1 MNAADGVA
9 VGWNVT
15 GRSADGRM
23 TPERETHTFRIQPR
37 GHLFGGILM
46 VVTAVVLAA
55 AIGVQTSQSIL
66 FRTLFG
72 LGCLLYAWLGERL
85 ARVRVQVH
93 GGQLIVHNEL
103 RTRTVN
109 ASDVREI
116 TWDRWRNRGTRRV
129 VPRVHLAG
137 GDSFR
142 LTALWS
148 HGSRQAELVTTV
160 EEILSLLGV
169 HVPVQGQP
177 PDQASD
183 QDRDS
188 SLLGAHLP
196 VQEQFPGQLPDQA
209 AAPDSSSG
217 LPDQSP
223 VGLPNE
229 SVGVPRP
236 PRQFRKGLRHW
247 LPIVLGLALGVL
259 YIVSATV
266 RVLVILLYAAL
277 ALLNLIRFIVRP
289 RRNSRARPQPP
300 SRWD

>member
-1 MNAADGVA
+1 MNAADSVA

-15 GRSADGRM
+15 GRNADGRM
-23 TPERETHTFRIQPR
+23 TPEQETHTFRIQPR

-55 AIGVQTSQSIL
+55 VIGVQTSQSIL

-93 GGQLIVHNEL
+93 GGRLIVHNEL

-116 TWDRWRNRGTRRV
+116 TWDWWRNRGTWRV
-129 VPRVHLAG
+129 VPRVHLADG
-137 GDSFR
+137 GSFR
-142 LTALWS
+142 LSALWS
-148 HGSRQAELVTTV
+148 HGSRRAELVTTV
-160 EEILSLLGV
+160 EEILSLLGA
-169 HVPVQGQP
+169 HVPVQ
-177 PDQASD
+177 
-183 QDRDS
+183 
-188 SLLGAHLP
+188 
-196 VQEQFPGQLPDQA
+196 EQSQGQLPDRA
-209 AAPDSSSG
+209 AATDSSGG

-229 SVGVPRP
+229 TVGVPRP

-259 YIVSATV
+259 YIVSAAV

-277 ALLNLIRFIVRP
+277 ALLNLIRFVLRP
-289 RRNSRARPQPP
+289 RRSSRARLQPP
-300 SRWD
+300 SRRD

>member
-1 MNAADGVA
+1 MNAADSVA
-9 VGWNVT
+9 VGWNVA
-15 GRSADGRM
+15 GRNADGRM
-23 TPERETHTFRIQPR
+23 TPEQETHTFRIQPR
-37 GHLFGGILM
+37 GHLVGGILM
-46 VVTAVVLAA
+46 VVTAAVLAA
-55 AIGVQTSQSIL
+55 VIGAQTSQSIL
-66 FRTLFG
+66 FRTIFG

-116 TWDRWRNRGTRRV
+116 TWDWWRSRGTRRV
-129 VPRVHLAG
+129 VPRVHLAD

-148 HGSRQAELVTTV
+148 HGSRHAELVTTV
-160 EEILSLLGV
+160 EEILSLLGA
-169 HVPVQGQP
+169 HV
-177 PDQASD
+177 
-183 QDRDS
+183 
-188 SLLGAHLP
+188 P
-196 VQEQFPGQLPDQA
+196 VQEQFPGQLPDRAADRA

-217 LPDQSP
+217 LPDQAP

-236 PRQFRKGLRHW
+236 PRQFRKELRHW

-277 ALLNLIRFIVRP
+277 ALLNLMRFIVRP
-289 RRNSRARPQPP
+289 RRSSRVLPQPP
-300 SRWD
+300 SRRD

>member
-1 MNAADGVA
+1 M
-9 VGWNVT
+9 
-15 GRSADGRM
+15 
-23 TPERETHTFRIQPR
+23 
-37 GHLFGGILM
+37 
-46 VVTAVVLAA
+46 
-55 AIGVQTSQSIL
+55 
-66 FRTLFG
+66 
-72 LGCLLYAWLGERL
+72 
-85 ARVRVQVH
+85 RVQVH

-116 TWDRWRNRGTRRV
+116 TWDWWRNRGTRRV
-129 VPRVHLAG
+129 VPRVHLADG
-137 GDSFR
+137 GSFR
-142 LTALWS
+142 LSALWS

-169 HVPVQGQP
+169 NV
-177 PDQASD
+177 
-183 QDRDS
+183 
-188 SLLGAHLP
+188 P

-259 YIVSATV
+259 YIVSAAV

-277 ALLNLIRFIVRP
+277 ALLNLIRFVVRP
-289 RRNSRARPQPP
+289 RRSGRARPQPP
-300 SRWD
+300 SRRD

>member
-23 TPERETHTFRIQPR
+23 TPEQETHTFRIQPR

-55 AIGVQTSQSIL
+55 VIGAQTSQSIL

-116 TWDRWRNRGTRRV
+116 TWDWWPNRGTRRV
-129 VPRVHLAG
+129 VPRVHLADG
-137 GDSFR
+137 GSFR
-142 LTALWS
+142 LSALWS
-148 HGSRQAELVTTV
+148 HGSRQVELVTTV
-160 EEILSLLGV
+160 GEILSLLGV
-169 HVPVQGQP
+169 HVPVQ
-177 PDQASD
+177 D
-183 QDRDS
+183 
-188 SLLGAHLP
+188 
-196 VQEQFPGQLPDQA
+196 QFPGQLPDRA
-209 AAPDSSSG
+209 AAPDSSTG

-229 SVGVPRP
+229 SVGIPRP
-236 PRQFRKGLRHW
+236 PRQFRRGLRHW

-259 YIVSATV
+259 YIVSAAV

-277 ALLNLIRFIVRP
+277 ALLNLMRFIVRP
-289 RRNSRARPQPP
+289 RRSSRARPQPP

>member
-1 MNAADGVA
+1 
-9 VGWNVT
+9 
-15 GRSADGRM
+15 
-23 TPERETHTFRIQPR
+23 
-37 GHLFGGILM
+37 M

-55 AIGVQTSQSIL
+55 VIGAQTSQSIL

-116 TWDRWRNRGTRRV
+116 TWDWWRNRGTWRV
-129 VPRVHLAG
+129 VPRVHLADG
-137 GDSFR
+137 GSFR
-142 LTALWS
+142 LSALWS

-223 VGLPNE
+223 VGLPRRVRRRPAAAAPIPQGTAPLAPGRAWPR
-229 SVGVPRP
+229 VGRPLHRECHSPRAGHSAVCRAGVAQPHQIHSEAP
-236 PRQFRKGLRHW
+236 P
-247 LPIVLGLALGVL
+247 
-259 YIVSATV
+259 
-266 RVLVILLYAAL
+266 
-277 ALLNLIRFIVRP
+277 
-289 RRNSRARPQPP
+289 
-300 SRWD
+300 

>member
-1 MNAADGVA
+1 MNAGDGVA

-15 GRSADGRM
+15 GKSADGRM
-23 TPERETHTFRIQPR
+23 TPGQETHTFRIQPR

-55 AIGVQTSQSIL
+55 VIGAQTSQSIL

-93 GGQLIVHNEL
+93 GGQLIVHNEF

-116 TWDRWRNRGTRRV
+116 TWDWWRNRGTRRV

-142 LTALWS
+142 LSALWS
-148 HGSRQAELVTTV
+148 QGSRQAELVTTV
-160 EEILSLLGV
+160 EEILSLLGA
-169 HVPVQGQP
+169 HV
-177 PDQASD
+177 
-183 QDRDS
+183 
-188 SLLGAHLP
+188 P
-196 VQEQFPGQLPDQA
+196 VQEQFAGQPPDRA
-209 AAPDSSSG
+209 AAPHSSSV
-217 LPDQSP
+217 LPDRSP

-236 PRQFRKGLRHW
+236 PRQFRKGLRNW

-277 ALLNLIRFIVRP
+277 ALLNFFRFIVRP
-289 RRNSRARPQPP
+289 RSSSSSRARPQPQ
-300 SRWD
+300 SRRD